1 MDFKLRVVMQV
12 SVESPTKLER
22 RLTVVVP
29 TSQVEEA
36 YDKRIAN
43 IAKTAKVDGFRIGK
57 IPVNYVKQ
65 RFGDTARQEA
75 LSEVIQSSLYAAIH
89 QEKLNPVSTPTVEPK
104 TVEAGQPLEFTA
116 TFEVLPEMGPV
127 QFALNSL
134 EKQIATITEAD
145 INSVIDRLRQQG
157 VTWQTVNRPAQEKD
171 QVVVDFRG
179 SIEGKALAG
188 GEAHDHPI
196 VIGSN
201 TMIPGF
207 EEGLIGLKAGDEKVI
222 NVTFPENYHAKEIAG
237 KAAEFAITTLRVS
250 EPKLPELDEAFLKRL
265 GVKSGNINDL
275 HAEIRKN
282 LERELERVVKGKLKN
297 EVFTKL
303 IEQNTLEI
311 PKALIEREAK
321 RIHDELH
328 PHHAGQDHNHSP
340 SEMAEFT
347 EAAVRNVAL
356 GLLVGE
362 LIKQH
367 KLAVNKAKVE
377 DQIADLAAMYENPA
391 EVAKWYASN
400 KEARAQIEMQV
411 LEDQLID
418 KLLENVQVTD
428 KLIPYNELIT
438 AK

>member
-1 MDFKLRVVMQV
+1 ML
-12 SVESPTKLER
+12 LEGKKII
-22 RLTVVVP
+22 LGVTGSIATAFIFLP
-29 TSQVEEA
+29 IYGSQFTTSFMA
-36 YDKRIAN
+36 MCN
-43 IAKTAKVDGFRIGK
+43 IA
-57 IPVNYVKQ
+57 
-65 RFGDTARQEA
+65 
-75 LSEVIQSSLYAAIH
+75 L
-89 QEKLNPVSTPTVEPK
+89 
-104 TVEAGQPLEFTA
+104 
-116 TFEVLPEMGPV
+116 
-127 QFALNSL
+127 
-134 EKQIATITEAD
+134 
-145 INSVIDRLRQQG
+145 
-157 VTWQTVNRPAQEKD
+157 
-171 QVVVDFRG
+171 
-179 SIEGKALAG
+179 
-188 GEAHDHPI
+188 
-196 VIGSN
+196 
-201 TMIPGF
+201 
-207 EEGLIGLKAGDEKVI
+207 GLISIVHLKKR
-222 NVTFPENYHAKEIAG
+222 
-237 KAAEFAITTLRVS
+237 RVS